1 MPPASI
7 GELRN
12 LQELVLTNNQL
23 SGELPDVFSG
33 MGSLKVFWAYHNNLT
48 GKVPESLLQL
58 PGLEK
63 LGLFGNYLQ
72 ESEREWENSPLKRR
86 FVRTVFPQRE
96 RE

>member
-1 MPPASI
+1 
-7 GELRN
+7 
-12 LQELVLTNNQL
+12 
-23 SGELPDVFSG
+23 